1 MFQRLFL
8 TVLMV
13 LSAVFVSACS
23 SVTPARFQRGFTVGG
38 TIHETVIDED
48 GEATH
53 FMVTGAPMERLFS
66 KYLIENP
73 SSVLFVGFFFHQD
86 KNSSGSGTGTADVVN
101 RAAFLTLDLPPAQ
114 GIPTAKE
121 LQTCLLKNDFDRA
134 TEIYE
139 KLAKDADVTTE
150 MERYPESGYPKTI
163 HEFKYNDKG
172 EKILHGLTR
181 NFHENGMIASDC
193 FFRDGKPEGEARE
206 YSELGVPLNAAPAKD
221 DDGD

>member
-1 MFQRLFL
+1 MFQRLALFA
-8 TVLMV
+8 LMFA
-13 LSAVFVSACS
+13 SAMLVSACS

-38 TIHETVIDED
+38 VVHETVIDED
-48 GEATH
+48 GEASH
-53 FMVTGAPMERLFS
+53 FMVTGTPMERLFS
-66 KYLIENP
+66 KYLPENP

-86 KNSSGSGTGTADVVN
+86 KTSSGSGTGTADVVN
-101 RAAFLTLDLPPAQ
+101 RAAFLALDQPPGQGMQTAQ
-114 GIPTAKE
+114 DLRA
-121 LQTCLLKNDFDRA
+121 CLLKNDFDRA

-181 NFHENGMIASDC
+181 NYHENGMIASDC
-193 FFRDGKPEGEARE
+193 FFRDGRPEGEARE
-206 YSELGVPLNAAPAKD
+206 YSELGVPLNASAQKQ
-221 DDGD
+221 

>member
-1 MFQRLFL
+1 MFQRPALFA
-8 TVLMV
+8 LMIA
-13 LSAVFVSACS
+13 SAVLVSACS

-38 TIHETVIDED
+38 VVHETVMDAD
-48 GEATH
+48 GESSH
-53 FMVTGAPMERLFS
+53 FMVTGTPMERLFS
-66 KYLIENP
+66 KYLPENP

-101 RAAFLTLDLPPAQ
+101 RAAFLALDQPPGQGMQTAQ
-114 GIPTAKE
+114 D
-121 LQTCLLKNDFDRA
+121 LRTCLLKNDFDGA

-139 KLAKDADVTTE
+139 KLAKEADVTTE
-150 MERYPESGYPKTI
+150 MERFPESGYPKTI

-172 EKILHGLTR
+172 EKVLHGLTR

-206 YSELGVPLNAAPAKD
+206 YSELGVPLSASAQEP
-221 DDGD
+221 

>member
-1 MFQRLFL
+1 MFQRLALFA
-8 TVLMV
+8 LMFA
-13 LSAVFVSACS
+13 SAVLVSACS

-38 TIHETVIDED
+38 VVHETVIDED
-48 GEATH
+48 GEASH
-53 FMVTGAPMERLFS
+53 FMVTGTPMERLFS
-66 KYLIENP
+66 KYLPENP

-101 RAAFLTLDLPPAQ
+101 RAAFLALDQPPGQGMQTAQ
-114 GIPTAKE
+114 DLRA
-121 LQTCLLKNDFDRA
+121 CLLKNDFDRA

-150 MERYPESGYPKTI
+150 MERFSESGYPKTI

-172 EKILHGLTR
+172 EKVLHGLTR

-193 FFRDGKPEGEARE
+193 FFRNGKPEGEARE
-206 YSELGVPLNAAPAKD
+206 YSELRVPLNAVSAE
-221 DDGD
+221 DGD